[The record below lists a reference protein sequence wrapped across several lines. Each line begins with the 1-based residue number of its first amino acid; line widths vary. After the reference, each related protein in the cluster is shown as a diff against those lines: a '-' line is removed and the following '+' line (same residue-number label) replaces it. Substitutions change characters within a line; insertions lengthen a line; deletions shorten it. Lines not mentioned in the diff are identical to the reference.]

1 MQKQLFKI
9 LAKLNKAILP
19 SFTKQRLD
27 LSKATKLQMA
37 LFGWRLYVTKR
48 ALN

>member
-1 MQKQLFKI
+1 MKRNLFKI
-9 LAKLNKAILP
+9 LARANKAILP
-19 SFTKQRLD
+19 SFTKRRLD

-37 LFGWRLYVTKR
+37 VFGWRLYVTKN

>member
-1 MQKQLFKI
+1 MKKQLFKI
-9 LAKLNKAILP
+9 LAKVNKTILP

-37 LFGWRLYVTKR
+37 VFGWRLYITKR
-48 ALN
+48 ALD